1 MSEKTIFTKIIEGEI
16 PGDFVYRDEEV
27 VAFKDIN
34 PSAPT
39 HILIVPVKP
48 VESVKSLEAGDLELA
63 GKLLLTAKKIA
74 ADLGLSDYRL
84 VINNGSGAG
93 QSVFHL
99 HVHLLAGRP
108 FSWPPG

>member
-1 MSEKTIFTKIIEGEI
+1 MSEKTLFTKIIEGEI

-34 PSAPT
+34 PAAPT

-48 VESVKSLEAGDLELA
+48 VESVKALEASDLELA

-74 ADLGLSDYRL
+74 ADLDISDYRL

-99 HVHLLAGRP
+99 HVHLLAGRA